1 MALPST
7 HGAAGEPVSTKNQ
20 LLERPFR
27 FHLIHHVVLR
37 PLKGICAHLNAF
49 HVYASDPT
57 AAEDVRQCL
66 IYDSHEPTARLIG
79 IEYMVTPR
87 LYATLP
93 PEERKLWHS
102 HKYEVKSG
110 MLVMPAPQLVPD
122 AAWEIAETKEME
134 QVIGLYGKT
143 YHLWQTDRGDT
154 VPMGEPQLMMSFT
167 SSNQCGAVKNQW
179 AERDSRFGVDGQRKA
194 DKRADIP
201 DPSIHEDAD
210 SMWQKPEV
218 ATV

>member
-20 LLERPFR
+20 LLETGASAVQSFD
-27 FHLIHHVVLR
+27 

-49 HVYASDPT
+49 HVYASDST
-57 AAEDVRQCL
+57 RCVESNHYCSHISEDVRQCI
-66 IYDSHEPTARLIG
+66 IYDSHKPTARLIG

-87 LYATLP
+87 LYSTLP

-143 YHLWQTDRGDT
+143 YHLWQTDLDR
-154 VPMGEPQLMMSFT
+154 
-167 SSNQCGAVKNQW
+167 
-179 AERDSRFGVDGQRKA
+179 RDSRFGVDSQRKA

-210 SMWQKPEV
+210 SMWKKPEF